1 MESEVG
7 EMMDP
12 QALQQIMA
20 NAQQVQALQQQ
31 FSQFA
36 QQFQGNQSFNPYDR
50 VQGMMR
56 SGEMSPIRLRALSPN
71 GQHDDG

>member
-1 MESEVG
+1 
-7 EMMDP
+7 MMDP

-36 QQFQGNQSFNPYDR
+36 QQFQGNQRFNPYDR

-56 SGEMSPIRLRALSPN
+56 SGEMSQSDFERCRQMAN
-71 GQHDDG
+71 MMTGKNY

>member
-1 MESEVG
+1 
-7 EMMDP
+7 MMDP

-56 SGEMSPIRLRALSPN
+56 SGEMSQFDFERCRQMAN
-71 GQHDDG
+71 MMTGKNY

>member
-1 MESEVG
+1 
-7 EMMDP
+7 MMDP

-36 QQFQGNQSFNPYDR
+36 QQFQGNQSFNP
-50 VQGMMR
+50 
-56 SGEMSPIRLRALSPN
+56 
-71 GQHDDG
+71 